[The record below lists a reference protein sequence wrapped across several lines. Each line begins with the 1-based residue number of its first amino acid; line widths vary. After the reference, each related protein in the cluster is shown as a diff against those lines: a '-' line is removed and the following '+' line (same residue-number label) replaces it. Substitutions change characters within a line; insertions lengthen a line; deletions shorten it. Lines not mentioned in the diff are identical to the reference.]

1 MALFSYSQEKK
12 KRAKEEALRM
22 LKELKSVI
30 TVRSQEME
38 KREADALKRYKHQ
51 ETDPQPD
58 THRQTPR
65 SDNVDNM
72 EKREADALKRYKN
85 QETDPQTDTDRQTP
99 RSDGVDNMAPTGSSI
114 EDKETK
120 HQLSPTVQ
128 VDLEL
133 RKSEFVDNA
142 KAGLID
148 SAGGELTADD
158 KIHTIEVEDIP
169 NLGATSMQTEHG
181 SVCMLVAPRSGISSH
196 GHCNL
201 EDKLLDEDVNREE
214 RSVLNIRKE
223 EGNENDDNNSDK
235 IDNLNE
241 SSDYLDISGGTSQKS
256 LRITNLR
263 DKHSEQDRTDHEDA
277 NASDKS
283 SSFTELSNTDNES
296 VYSAISYTDDIDHSG
311 KTGTAAKNDSITS
324 CDKTNFESSHC
335 ESKEQSPTEKEE
347 ENSLTLEERLQVF
360 HGANL
365 SFTSN
370 IAALAVARS
379 QTFGLPKESTFGGDT
394 FGEDS
399 DNELEDDDNEILN

>member
-38 KREADALKRYKHQ
+38 KREADALKRYK
-51 ETDPQPD
+51 
-58 THRQTPR
+58 
-65 SDNVDNM
+65 
-72 EKREADALKRYKN
+72 N
-85 QETDPQTDTDRQTP
+85 QETGPQPDTDRQTP
-99 RSDGVDNMAPTGSSI
+99 RSDDVDNMALTGSSN

-133 RKSEFVDNA
+133 RKSDFVDNT

-148 SAGGELTADD
+148 SAGGELTEDD
-158 KIHTIEVEDIP
+158 KIHTIEVDDIP
-169 NLGATSMQTEHG
+169 NLAVASMQTEHG
-181 SVCMLVAPRSGISSH
+181 SVCMLVAARLGISSH

-201 EDKLLDEDVNREE
+201 EDKLLDEDVNGDE
-214 RSVLNIRKE
+214 RPVLNIRTE

-256 LRITNLR
+256 LKITNLR
-263 DKHSEQDRTDHEDA
+263 DKHSEQDRTDHA

-296 VYSAISYTDDIDHSG
+296 VYSAISYTDDIDHSEN
-311 KTGTAAKNDSITS
+311 TGTAAKNNSITS
-324 CDKTNFESSHC
+324 CDETNFESSNC
-335 ESKEQSPTEKEE
+335 DSKEQSPSEKEE
-347 ENSLTLEERLQVF
+347 KNSLTLEERLQVF

-379 QTFGLPKESTFGGDT
+379 QTFGLPKESTFGGNT
-394 FGEDS
+394 FGDDS
-399 DNELEDDDNEILN
+399 DDELVDDDEILN

>member
-1 MALFSYSQEKK
+1 MALFSNSQEKK

-38 KREADALKRYKHQ
+38 KREADALKRYKNQ
-51 ETDPQPD
+51 ETDPQPG

-65 SDNVDNM
+65 SDDVDIM
-72 EKREADALKRYKN
+72 AL
-85 QETDPQTDTDRQTP
+85 
-99 RSDGVDNMAPTGSSI
+99 TGSSI
-114 EDKETK
+114 EDQETK
-120 HQLSPTVQ
+120 HQLSPTVEVDLELRKSECVDNTKAGLIDSAGGELTVQ

-133 RKSEFVDNA
+133 RKSEFVDNT

-148 SAGGELTADD
+148 SADGELTEDD
-158 KIHTIEVEDIP
+158 KKHSIAVEDIP
-169 NLGATSMQTEHG
+169 NLAATNLAATSMQTEHG
-181 SVCMLVAPRSGISSH
+181 SVCMLVPARLGISSH

-201 EDKLLDEDVNREE
+201 EDKLLDEDVNGEE
-214 RSVLNIRKE
+214 RSVLNIRK

-256 LRITNLR
+256 LKITNLR
-263 DKHSEQDRTDHEDA
+263 DKHSEQDRTYHEEA

-311 KTGTAAKNDSITS
+311 NTGTAAKNDSITN
-324 CDKTNFESSHC
+324 CDDTNFETSNC
-335 ESKEQSPTEKEE
+335 ESKEHSPSEKEE
-347 ENSLTLEERLQVF
+347 ENSLTLEERLHVF

-394 FGEDS
+394 FGDDS
-399 DNELEDDDNEILN
+399 DDGLVDDDNEILN

>member
-1 MALFSYSQEKK
+1 MALFSNSQEKK

-38 KREADALKRYKHQ
+38 R
-51 ETDPQPD
+51 
-58 THRQTPR
+58 
-65 SDNVDNM
+65 
-72 EKREADALKRYKN
+72 READALKRYKN
-85 QETDPQTDTDRQTP
+85 QETDPQPDTDRQTP
-99 RSDGVDNMAPTGSSI
+99 RSDDVDNMALTGSSI

-120 HQLSPTVQ
+120 HQLSPTVE

-133 RKSEFVDNA
+133 RKSEFVDNT

-148 SAGGELTADD
+148 SADGELTEDD
-158 KIHTIEVEDIP
+158 KIHTIGVDDIP
-169 NLGATSMQTEHG
+169 KLAATSLAATSMQTEHG
-181 SVCMLVAPRSGISSH
+181 SVCMLVPARLGIASH

-201 EDKLLDEDVNREE
+201 EDKLLDEDVNGDE
-214 RSVLNIRKE
+214 RSVLNIRKD

-256 LRITNLR
+256 LKITNLR
-263 DKHSEQDRTDHEDA
+263 DKHSEQDRTFHEEA

-296 VYSAISYTDDIDHSG
+296 VYSAISYTDDIDNSRN
-311 KTGTAAKNDSITS
+311 TGTAAKNDSITS
-324 CDKTNFESSHC
+324 CDETNVESSSC
-335 ESKEQSPTEKEE
+335 ESKEPSPGEKEE

-394 FGEDS
+394 FGDDS
-399 DNELEDDDNEILN
+399 DDGLVEDDNEILN

>member
-1 MALFSYSQEKK
+1 M
-12 KRAKEEALRM
+12 
-22 LKELKSVI
+22 I

-38 KREADALKRYKHQ
+38 R
-51 ETDPQPD
+51 
-58 THRQTPR
+58 
-65 SDNVDNM
+65 
-72 EKREADALKRYKN
+72 READALKRYKN
-85 QETDPQTDTDRQTP
+85 QETDPQPDTDRQTP
-99 RSDGVDNMAPTGSSI
+99 RTDNVDSMALTGSSI

-120 HQLSPTVQ
+120 HQLSLTVQ

-133 RKSEFVDNA
+133 RKSEVVDNA

-169 NLGATSMQTEHG
+169 NLGATNLAATSMQTEHG
-181 SVCMLVAPRSGISSH
+181 SVCMPVAARLGISSH
-196 GHCNL
+196 GHRSL
-201 EDKLLDEDVNREE
+201 EDKLLDEDVTEEE

-223 EGNENDDNNSDK
+223 EGNENGDNNSDK

-256 LRITNLR
+256 LKITNLR
-263 DKHSEQDRTDHEDA
+263 DKHYHEEA

-296 VYSAISYTDDIDHSG
+296 VYSAMSYTDDIDHSG
-311 KTGTAAKNDSITS
+311 NTGTAAKNDSITS
-324 CDKTNFESSHC
+324 CDETNFESSSC
-335 ESKEQSPTEKEE
+335 ESKEQSPGEKEE

-360 HGANL
+360 HGANF

-379 QTFGLPKESTFGGDT
+379 QAFGLPKESTFGGDT
-394 FGEDS
+394 FGDDS
-399 DNELEDDDNEILN
+399 DDELVDDDNEILN